1 MRILIIHE
9 IDWFKK
15 IIFEPHHFAELLSLQ
30 GHEVYVID
38 CQEPN
43 IKNLTKGF
51 HTVIIPKSNR
61 YYDNATVT
69 VIRPPSLLIKGLNR
83 LSNFL
88 TCESVIRKIASE
100 KKIDLILLYGVATN
114 GIQTIKVSK
123 ELNIPVIFRVLDV
136 AHGLVSIPILRQLVK
151 KYEKI
156 VLSQSAKV
164 FAPTNELRN
173 YAIEMG
179 AKADKIKIFPLG
191 INLTDFKPMKKD
203 FKLAKS
209 IGICEDDKV
218 IVFVGTIYDFA
229 GLDTIISKFDFLSK
243 KIEKIK
249 FLIVGG
255 GPFLKQLQ
263 TMVRKKRK
271 ESQII
276 FTGFVPQKEI
286 PKYISISDLCVNPF
300 RINYVTER
308 ILPIKILEYLAC
320 GKPVI
325 STPLKGAKEFLPNEN
340 FGIIYSDFND
350 FVTTLSNF
358 LNDEKKLFE
367 MGQHGYSYVK
377 KYHDWEVLSKKL
389 IQEFSELISEKN
401 N

>member
-15 IIFEPHHFAELLSLQ
+15 IILEPHHFAELFSLQ

-61 YYDNATVT
+61 YYDNASVT

-136 AHGLVSIPILRQLVK
+136 AHGLVSIPILRQLAK

-179 AKADKIKIFPLG
+179 AKADKTKIFPLG

-209 IGICEDDKV
+209 IGIYEDDKV
-218 IVFVGTIYDFA
+218 IVFIGTIYDFA

-243 KIEKIK
+243 KIGKIK

-325 STPLKGAKEFLPNEN
+325 STPLKGTKEVLPNEDYGIVYSTSDN
-340 FGIIYSDFND
+340 FVNTISE
-350 FVTTLSNF
+350 LL
-358 LNDEKKLFE
+358 LNEQKLHDLEKKACAYLT
-367 MGQHGYSYVK
+367 K
-377 KYHDWEVLSKKL
+377 NHDWKILSENILKEFEKL
-389 IQEFSELISEKN
+389 IKHNS
-401 N
+401 